1 MANGKTHLVVG
12 GLTGLA
18 VALADHPAKSNTIS
32 HHPLTAVGMGALFG
46 RLPDILEPSLR
57 NPHHRQFFHSVTV
70 LGATAYTVKK
80 AYEWQPQND
89 WESFLRGLV
98 LIAGGAYIS
107 HLVVDSVSSRS
118 LPVIGKL

>member
-18 VALADHPAKSNTIS
+18 VALADHPTKSNAIS
-32 HHPLTAVGMGALFG
+32 HHPLTAVGLGALFG

-57 NPHHRQFFHSVTV
+57 NPHHRQFFHSVAV
-70 LGATAYTVKK
+70 LGTTAYTVKK
-80 AYEWQPQND
+80 AYEWQPQNT
-89 WESFLRGLV
+89 WESFLRGLA

-107 HLVVDSVSSRS
+107 HLVVDSFSSRS